1 MHADCLPH
9 QVIDEDE
16 LFDILRK
23 TAPQPPESPEPVEE
37 EEETEEGAA
46 PPAEVPRPMGVNMG
60 VKREGGALSSTSTG
74 SAAGAGSRSG
84 AGAGASS
91 SASSSKAPGG
101 PAPAR
106 MAREATGDEAP
117 PLWAEKY
124 RPTAKTHLV
133 GNADQARRPAGL
145 SDGMLIGSLIR
156 RGYLL
161 ASLMAC

>member
-1 MHADCLPH
+1 M
-9 QVIDEDE
+9 IDEDG

-37 EEETEEGAA
+37 EAEAEEEVAA

-74 SAAGAGSRSG
+74 SAAGAGSRSS

-91 SASSSKAPGG
+91 SASGSKAPGAPA

-106 MAREATGDEAP
+106 MPREATGDEAP

-124 RPTAKTHLV
+124 RPTAKAHLV
-133 GNADQARRPAGL
+133 GNADQARRSAGL

-156 RGYLL
+156 RSYLL
-161 ASLMAC
+161 GSLIAC

>member
-1 MHADCLPH
+1 M
-9 QVIDEDE
+9 IDEDE

-37 EEETEEGAA
+37 EAEEEEEVAA

-60 VKREGGALSSTSTG
+60 VKREGGALSSTSTSTG

-91 SASSSKAPGG
+91 SASGSKALGGG
-101 PAPAR
+101 PVPPTAPAR
-106 MAREATGDEAP
+106 MPREATGDEAP

-156 RGYLL
+156 RSYLL
-161 ASLMAC
+161 VSLSAC

>member
-1 MHADCLPH
+1 
-9 QVIDEDE
+9 VIDEDE

-37 EEETEEGAA
+37 EEEAEAEEGAA

-124 RPTAKTHLV
+124 RPTAKAHLV

-156 RGYLL
+156 RSYLL
-161 ASLMAC
+161 ASLRAC

>member
-1 MHADCLPH
+1 M
-9 QVIDEDE
+9 IDEDE

-37 EEETEEGAA
+37 EAEEEEEVAA

-60 VKREGGALSSTSTG
+60 VKREGGALSSTSTSTG

-91 SASSSKAPGG
+91 SASSSIHIHSKAPGG

-106 MAREATGDEAP
+106 MPREATGDEAP

-156 RGYLL
+156 RSYLL

>member
-1 MHADCLPH
+1 
-9 QVIDEDE
+9 VIDEDE

-23 TAPQPPESPEPVEE
+23 TAPQPPESPDPVEE
-37 EEETEEGAA
+37 EEEEAEEGAA

-101 PAPAR
+101 PAPTR
-106 MAREATGDEAP
+106 MPREATGDEAP

-156 RGYLL
+156 RSYLL

>member
-1 MHADCLPH
+1 M
-9 QVIDEDE
+9 IDEDE

-37 EEETEEGAA
+37 EEEEAEEGAA

-145 SDGMLIGSLIR
+145 SEGMLIGSLIR
-156 RGYLL
+156 RSDLL
-161 ASLMAC
+161 ASLRAC

>member
-1 MHADCLPH
+1 M
-9 QVIDEDE
+9 IDEDG

-37 EEETEEGAA
+37 EEEAEEGAA

-60 VKREGGALSSTSTG
+60 VKREGGALSSTSTSTG

-91 SASSSKAPGG
+91 SASSSIHIHSKAPGG

-106 MAREATGDEAP
+106 MPREATGDEAP

-156 RGYLL
+156 RSYLL

>member
-1 MHADCLPH
+1 M
-9 QVIDEDE
+9 IDEDE

-37 EEETEEGAA
+37 EAEEEEEVAA

-74 SAAGAGSRSG
+74 SAAGAGSRIG

-106 MAREATGDEAP
+106 MPREATGDEAP

-156 RGYLL
+156 RSYLL
-161 ASLMAC
+161 ASLSAC

>member
-1 MHADCLPH
+1 M
-9 QVIDEDE
+9 IDEDE

-37 EEETEEGAA
+37 EAEEEEEVAA

-74 SAAGAGSRSG
+74 SAAGAGSRSS

-101 PAPAR
+101 PAPTR

-156 RGYLL
+156 RSYLL
-161 ASLMAC
+161 ASLSAC

>member
-1 MHADCLPH
+1 M
-9 QVIDEDE
+9 IDEDE

-37 EEETEEGAA
+37 EEEEAEEVAA

-156 RGYLL
+156 RSYLL
-161 ASLMAC
+161 ASLSAC

>member
-1 MHADCLPH
+1 
-9 QVIDEDE
+9 VIDEDE

-37 EEETEEGAA
+37 EEAEEGAA
-46 PPAEVPRPMGVNMG
+46 PPAEVPKPMGVNMG

-74 SAAGAGSRSG
+74 SASGAGSRSG

-156 RGYLL
+156 RSYLL

>member
-1 MHADCLPH
+1 M
-9 QVIDEDE
+9 IDEDE

-23 TAPQPPESPEPVEE
+23 TAPQPPESPDPVEE
-37 EEETEEGAA
+37 EEEEAEEGAA

-101 PAPAR
+101 PAPTR
-106 MAREATGDEAP
+106 MPREATGDEAP

-156 RGYLL
+156 RSYLL
-161 ASLMAC
+161 ASLSAC

>member
-1 MHADCLPH
+1 
-9 QVIDEDE
+9 VIDEDE

-37 EEETEEGAA
+37 EEEEAEEGAA

-145 SDGMLIGSLIR
+145 SEGMLIGSLIR
-156 RGYLL
+156 RSDLL
-161 ASLMAC
+161 ASLRAC

>member
-1 MHADCLPH
+1 
-9 QVIDEDE
+9 VIDEDE

-37 EEETEEGAA
+37 EEEEEAEEGAA

-106 MAREATGDEAP
+106 MPREATGDEAP

-156 RGYLL
+156 RSYLL
-161 ASLMAC
+161 ASLRAC

>member
-1 MHADCLPH
+1 MAC
-9 QVIDEDE
+9 
-16 LFDILRK
+16 
-23 TAPQPPESPEPVEE
+23 
-37 EEETEEGAA
+37 
-46 PPAEVPRPMGVNMG
+46 GVNMG

-101 PAPAR
+101 PAPTR
-106 MAREATGDEAP
+106 MPREATGDEAP

-145 SDGMLIGSLIR
+145 SEGMLIGSLIR
-156 RGYLL
+156 RSYLL

>member
-1 MHADCLPH
+1 M
-9 QVIDEDE
+9 IDEDG

-37 EEETEEGAA
+37 EAEAEEVAA

-74 SAAGAGSRSG
+74 SAAGAGSRSS
-84 AGAGASS
+84 AGAVASS
-91 SASSSKAPGG
+91 SASGSKAPGAPA

-106 MAREATGDEAP
+106 MPREATGDEAP

-124 RPTAKTHLV
+124 RPTAKAHLV

-156 RGYLL
+156 RSYLL
-161 ASLMAC
+161 GSLIAC

>member
-1 MHADCLPH
+1 M
-9 QVIDEDE
+9 IDEDE

-37 EEETEEGAA
+37 EEEAEAEEGAA

-124 RPTAKTHLV
+124 RPTAKAHLV

-156 RGYLL
+156 RSYLL
-161 ASLMAC
+161 ASLRAC